1 MERRTIQLRVA
12 GQSYRV
18 VSTAPEEEV
27 RRLAAVV
34 EERVGQLT
42 PRGRAPSPQSL
53 LLAALALA
61 HDLEEERARRDGV
74 ERKTRDLLR
83 RVLLRIDDALES
95 SEPAAR

>member
-18 VSTAPEEEV
+18 VSNAPEEEL
-27 RRLAAVV
+27 RRLASVV
-34 EERVGQLT
+34 EERVGQMT
-42 PRGRAPSPQSL
+42 PRGRSPSPQSI
-53 LLAALALA
+53 LLAAIALA

-83 RVLLRIDDALES
+83 RVLLRIDDVLEP
-95 SEPAAR
+95 SEPAPR